1 MKININD
8 VVTLND
14 DRKFVVLSETVYD
27 ETKYFY
33 LIELTN
39 DGEEVVDNIKIV
51 KELITEDGTKLIVV
65 KDSDEIDDI
74 KEDLVKNLD
83 KNDFE

>member
-14 DRKFVVLSETVYD
+14 DRKFVVLSETIYN
-27 ETKYFY
+27 ENKYFY
-33 LIELTN
+33 LIELTS

-65 KDSDEIDDI
+65 KDTDEIDDI